1 MAYELEEKFYE
12 LDTPDYRKAAQIL
25 LDDLRAYVDVDHS
38 SFHSTVKVICPAY
51 VGRIR
56 LIIWDCGTLNFVY
69 QLECSAEIPDTEYGM
84 SATVAHGP
92 DKTAVE
98 NYLLKCLSLPEK
110 QNMLNTKIEGLAD
123 MAEDWDWP
131 DDEW

>member
-1 MAYELEEKFYE
+1 
-12 LDTPDYRKAAQIL
+12 
-25 LDDLRAYVDVDHS
+25 
-38 SFHSTVKVICPAY
+38 
-51 VGRIR
+51 
-56 LIIWDCGTLNFVY
+56 
-69 QLECSAEIPDTEYGM
+69 M

-110 QNMLNTKIEGLAD
+110 QNLLNTKIEGLAD